1 MEKRLEKNKGRSDS
15 HYTAKNNIESV
26 GSESSRGESF
36 ISEEK
41 KIVHEE
47 NMILPPV
54 PQEEPQCVSTL

>member
-15 HYTAKNNIESV
+15 RYAAKNNIESV

-41 KIVHEE
+41 K
-47 NMILPPV
+47 
-54 PQEEPQCVSTL
+54 

>member
-1 MEKRLEKNKGRSDS
+1 MEKRLEKNKGRKESRC
-15 HYTAKNNIESV
+15 TAKNDNESIV
-26 GSESSRGESF
+26 SESSRRESF